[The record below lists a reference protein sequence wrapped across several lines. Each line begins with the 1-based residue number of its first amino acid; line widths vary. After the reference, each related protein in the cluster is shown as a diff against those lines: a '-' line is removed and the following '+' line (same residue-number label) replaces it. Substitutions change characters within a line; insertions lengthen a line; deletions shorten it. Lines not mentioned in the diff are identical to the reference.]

1 MTPSA
6 AERTIVLTMRLLAGA
21 FAVTGI
27 LFLATPDGVVSALD
41 DLGDVLGGFATGP
54 ETEQKLWLAL
64 AFAYMTVIAA
74 IALVVSM
81 DVARYRPLLLVLAAG
96 KVASSLPAGAFF
108 VFDRHVFVYLVTF
121 VVDGTLVGVAIAC
134 WLLSGRVGER
144 TGVLR

>member
-1 MTPSA
+1 
-6 AERTIVLTMRLLAGA
+6 MRLLAGG

-41 DLGDVLGGFATGP
+41 DVGDLLGGFATGP
-54 ETEQKLWLAL
+54 ETQQKLWLAL

-74 IALVVSM
+74 IALVVST

-108 VFDRHVFVYLVTF
+108 IFDEHVFVYLVTF
-121 VVDGTLVGVAIAC
+121 VVDGALVAVSIAC
-134 WLLSGRVGER
+134 WVLSGRVEDR
-144 TGVLR
+144 TGVLQ